1 MNGKEIDDLIS
12 DADDNESREMLR
24 PVWVLW
30 LTVNVLMFNLF
41 AMINH
46 GGVSSLTNF
55 LIFNA
60 FIISAMVLIY
70 RKKLFPVIKV
80 KNPR

>member
-24 PVWVLW
+24 PVRVLW
-30 LTVNVLMFNLF
+30 IIISVVMFNICPVL
-41 AMINH
+41 IH
-46 GGVSSLTNF
+46 GGILPLTSF

-60 FIISAMVLIY
+60 FIIPAAALIY
-70 RKKLFPVIKV
+70 RKRPYL
-80 KNPR
+80 N